1 MSSLEREMRWVV
13 CGEGHRS
20 GVNPQGAT
28 EPLIEANHGSLEMR
42 KNFNKKKQ
50 EVDDAMKQSKAQI

>member
-1 MSSLEREMRWVV
+1 MRWVV